1 MKLTFD
7 FFTSQVSDMS
17 TQLEQERELIECAT
31 REKTTLASQL
41 EELKYT
47 VCVLQKQVLP
57 TRAPATAAVEAP
69 STPPKNPL
77 SPMVDN
83 ENNKASQKVGEFSMN
98 FSHKFDK

>member
-31 REKTTLASQL
+31 REKTALASQL

-47 VCVLQKQVLP
+47 VCVLQKH
-57 TRAPATAAVEAP
+57 TRAPAAAAVEAP